1 MSEKTHMDW
10 ERSILVW
17 KKKNSV
23 IIKRFS
29 QKSEI
34 ITNSLILAINEKRE
48 ECIACSV
55 REYIQYWP

>member
-1 MSEKTHMDW
+1 MNVRKNSHELRKVN
-10 ERSILVW
+10 IGL

-55 REYIQYWP
+55 REYIQY